1 MYAIGTTATTHC
13 GRSLASTGG
22 LITAT
27 TGATDG
33 GLITATTGATDGGLN
48 SAFSKS
54 GPVISGWA
62 PPRRWSPAP
71 PGKSSAGD
79 KPPARSQP
87 ALLARREAD
96 LRQELRARMTKKR
109 RVYRH
114 RSGQSRDATNRLRS
128 SFRLRMAERIV

>member
-1 MYAIGTTATTHC
+1 GKSLEATGCVITGTN
-13 GRSLASTGG
+13 
-22 LITAT
+22 
-27 TGATDG
+27 GAADG
-33 GLITATTGATDGGLN
+33 GLM
-48 SAFSKS
+48 S
-54 GPVISGWA
+54 GFTKRCLFISGW
-62 PPRRWSPAP
+62 PPRCRWPPAP
-71 PGKSSAGD
+71 PGKSSAGG